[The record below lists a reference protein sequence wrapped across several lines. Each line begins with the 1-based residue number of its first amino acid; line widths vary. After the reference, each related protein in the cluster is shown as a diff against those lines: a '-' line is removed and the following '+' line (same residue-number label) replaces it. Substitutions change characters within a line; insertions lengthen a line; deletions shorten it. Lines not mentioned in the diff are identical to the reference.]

1 MTRVF
6 NYLKKYFLFDNESIT
21 GGAYFIRWLIATI
34 LIPFFG
40 IGLWIMAATAY
51 KRAGAFRWDKNLK
64 IISAILILGS
74 PFSALVR
81 DGSQTVTDLVPL
93 PIQIFIWTAMILH
106 LILWLKKGN
115 DQFININEFD

>member
-1 MTRVF
+1 M
-6 NYLKKYFLFDNESIT
+6 KKYFLFDNESIT
-21 GGAYFIRWLIATI
+21 GGAYLLRWLIATI
-34 LIPFFG
+34 IIPFLG

-81 DGSQTVTDLVPL
+81 DGSQTVTNLVPTPL
-93 PIQIFIWTAMILH
+93 QIFIWISMILH

-115 DQFININEFD
+115 NQFTNINEFD